1 MLGCT
6 HYPFI
11 SNIITNYLNIP
22 LIDMGVCLANELT
35 IQNNGTKK
43 IDLYFSDITDN
54 LKNNIN
60 LIINDD
66 FTINRLVIN
75 KK

>member
-1 MLGCT
+1 
-6 HYPFI
+6 
-11 SNIITNYLNIP
+11 
-22 LIDMGVCLANELT
+22 MGVCLTNELT

-43 IDLYFSDITDN
+43 IDLYFSDISDN